1 MMRVL
6 VLTETAGER
15 PHVRPTVTDRIVAT
29 LSRANIP
36 HALVPPG
43 RLLWELLIEGRVGLL
58 VVDAESVD
66 GSIPDVF
73 TELRRRVLTSS
84 GIEVIVFGETLAK
97 HESASLFA
105 SGVSNWFPAERV
117 GVLHQYWHWA
127 QCSSAMTFAG
137 DVVWSK
143 LMQLEEWAQGPLGW
157 LEIADGTVSVR
168 LIVGNGRLGMAEVAD
183 FDSTFSQAVRHAV
196 RGRLAPKLRAPAA
209 AATAEE
215 WREELI
221 AQGCWERVVVRDAV
235 EQRLRRTLRW
245 FTSTGVTQ
253 VRFHELHGDVEPDL
267 LWQVDDLCEDLDSPR
282 HSFTRL
288 VFEQQSALVA
298 NDTAIADVS

>member
-1 MMRVL
+1 MRVL
-6 VLTETAGER
+6 VLTETAGGR
-15 PHVRPTVTDRIVAT
+15 PHARPTVTGRIVAT
-29 LSRANIP
+29 LSQANIP
-36 HALVPPG
+36 HVLVPPG
-43 RLLWELLIEGRVGLL
+43 RLLWELLVQGQVGLL

-66 GSIPDVF
+66 GSIPSVF

-84 GIEVIVFGETLAK
+84 GIEVVAFGETLAK

-105 SGVSNWFPAERV
+105 SGVCNWFPAERV
-117 GVLHQYWHWA
+117 GILRQYWHWA
-127 QCSSAMTFAG
+127 KASSGMSLAG
-137 DVVWSK
+137 AGAWRK

-168 LIVGNGRLGMAEVAD
+168 MIVGNGRLGMAEVAD
-183 FDSTFSQAVRHAV
+183 FDSTFTQAVRHAV

-245 FTSTGVTQ
+245 FARTGVTQ
-253 VRFHELHGDVEPDL
+253 VRFHELHDDVEPDL
-267 LWQVDDLCEDLDSPR
+267 LWQVDDLCEDIDSPR
-282 HSFTRL
+282 HSLTRL

-298 NDTAIADVS
+298 NDTVVADVS